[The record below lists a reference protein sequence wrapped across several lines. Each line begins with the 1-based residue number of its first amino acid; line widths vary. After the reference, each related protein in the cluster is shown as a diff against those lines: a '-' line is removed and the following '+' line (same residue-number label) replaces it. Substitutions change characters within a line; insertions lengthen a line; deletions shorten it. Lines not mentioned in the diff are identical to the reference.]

1 MARESAFNKVLNKG
15 EVFALAFGAMIG
27 WGWVVLAGDW
37 IGQGGSAG
45 AMIAFAMGG
54 LMVLFVGLTYAELTP
69 AMPKCGG
76 EFVFSMRALGKF
88 PSFICTWAII
98 LGYVGVV
105 AFEACALPTVIQYI
119 IPAFGKGPVL
129 YTVAGFDIRIQWLIV
144 AILVALLITV
154 INYIGIKSA
163 AIFNSVLTVV
173 IAVAG
178 ILLVV
183 SSVFSGEASNMQ
195 PLFED
200 GFPGILSVAV
210 MTPFMFVGFDVLPQ
224 ASEEMNIPPKNIGFI
239 MMLSILMA
247 VIWYIVI
254 IFAVSFVMSK
264 TDLVAAETSLTTAEA
279 MSKAFHWEHAGKILV
294 IGGMAGILTSWNA
307 FFVGGSRAIYAM
319 GEANM
324 VPRLFARLHPKFK
337 TPGPAI
343 ILIGIISCIA
353 PFFGRRM
360 MVWLTDAGSAGV
372 VVAYLLVSLSFLIL
386 RVKEPN
392 MERPY
397 KIKNGPVI
405 GVLAVVLSLAMGI
418 LYIPGVSPSALTP
431 VEGIIFLSWVV
442 LGVIFGIVAKL
453 VYKDKF
459 GQSENLIYP
468 MGSVDRKNQEAR
480 AH

>member
-1 MARESAFNKVLNKG
+1 MADNARFKKVLNKG

-37 IGQGGSAG
+37 IGQGGSVG
-45 AMIAFAMGG
+45 AMIAFALGG

-76 EFVFSMRALGKF
+76 EFVFSMRAMGKF

-105 AFEACALPTVIQYI
+105 AFEACALPTVVQYI
-119 IPAFGKGPVL
+119 IPAFGQGPVL
-129 YTVAGFDIRIQWLIV
+129 YSVAGFDIRIQWLIV
-144 AILVALLITV
+144 AIIVAALITV
-154 INYIGIKSA
+154 INYVGIKTA
-163 AIFNSVLTVV
+163 AVFNSVLTVV

-178 ILLVV
+178 IALVA
-183 SSVFSGEASNMQ
+183 SSVVSGEASNMQ

-224 ASEEMNIPPKNIGFI
+224 ASEEMNIPPKNIGLI
-239 MMLSILMA
+239 MMLSIFMA
-247 VIWYIVI
+247 VVWYILI

-264 TDLVAAETSLTTAEA
+264 TDLDAAASSLTTAEA

-319 GEANM
+319 AEANM
-324 VPRLFARLHPKFK
+324 VPQVFARLHPTFK

-343 ILIGIISCIA
+343 ILIGIVSCIA

-372 VVAYLLVSLSFLIL
+372 VVAYLLVALSFLIL
-386 RVKEPN
+386 RIKEPD
-392 MERPY
+392 MHRPY
-397 KIKNGPVI
+397 KIKGGVI
-405 GVLAVVLSLAMGI
+405 VGVLAVVLSLAMGI
-418 LYIPGVSPSALTP
+418 LYIPGVSPSALTKE
-431 VEGIIFLSWVV
+431 EGIIFLSWVA
-442 LGVIFGIVAKL
+442 LGVVFGIVAKL

-459 GQSENLIYP
+459 GQSKNLIYP
-468 MGSVDRKNQEAR
+468 IGSIDRKNQEAGK
-480 AH
+480 

>member
-1 MARESAFNKVLNKG
+1 MSDNTRFKKVLNRG

-37 IGQGGSAG
+37 IGQGGSLG
-45 AMIAFAMGG
+45 AMIAFALGG

-76 EFVFSMRALGKF
+76 EFVFSMRAMGKF

-119 IPAFGKGPVL
+119 IPAFAQGPVL
-129 YTVAGFDIRIQWLIV
+129 YTIAGFAIRIQWLIV
-144 AILVALLITV
+144 AIIVAALITV
-154 INYIGIKSA
+154 INYVGIKTA
-163 AIFNSVLTVV
+163 AVFNSVLTVV

-178 ILLVV
+178 IALVASSVV
-183 SSVFSGEASNMQ
+183 SGEGANMQ

-224 ASEEMNIPPKNIGFI
+224 ASEEMNIPPQKIGFI

-247 VIWYIVI
+247 VVWYIMI

-264 TDLVAAETSLTTAEA
+264 SDLTAAATSLTTAEA

-319 GEANM
+319 AEAHM
-324 VPRLFARLHPKFK
+324 VPQVFARLHPKFK

-386 RVKEPN
+386 RFKEPD

-397 KIKNGPVI
+397 RIKNGTLV
-405 GVLAVVLSLAMGI
+405 GLLAVALSLAMGI
-418 LYIPGVSPSALTP
+418 LYIPGVSASALTKE
-431 VEGIIFLSWVV
+431 EGIIFLSWVA
-442 LGVIFGIVAKL
+442 LGVVFGILSKL
-453 VYKDKF
+453 IYKDKF
-459 GQSENLIYP
+459 GQSTNLIYP
-468 MGSVDRKNQEAR
+468 IGSADRKAQGAAR
-480 AH
+480 